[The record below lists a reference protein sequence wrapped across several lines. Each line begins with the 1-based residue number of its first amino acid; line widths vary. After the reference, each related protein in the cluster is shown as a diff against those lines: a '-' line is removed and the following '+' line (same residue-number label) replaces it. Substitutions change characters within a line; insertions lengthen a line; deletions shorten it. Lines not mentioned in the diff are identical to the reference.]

1 MSEEINNKDNGQI
14 TFMEMENN
22 QYSSV
27 EEEITKLREKINYY
41 SQLYYDMDNSPITDF
56 EFDTMMNRLKKLEK
70 EHPELIT
77 KDSPTQKVGGHV
89 REDFAKVTH
98 EVPLRCFLLRGAI

>member
-41 SQLYYDMDNSPITDF
+41 SQLYLS
-56 EFDTMMNRLKKLEK
+56 
-70 EHPELIT
+70 LI
-77 KDSPTQKVGGHV
+77 H
-89 REDFAKVTH
+89 
-98 EVPLRCFLLRGAI
+98 I